1 MLLAKQLLRSPIGN
15 RLGTRLGKRLLQR
28 GNLGSTNGPGPWGPV
43 DHTIKLYHH
52 DSSARVHAI
61 SAVSFRWFRSVAR
74 IDARHADGAVLPH
87 TGAKRAQVINFE
99 SWGVVCLNDG
109 GFAVKSGQPAHWLG
123 RHSMMLVL
131 FISAVAL
138 LSLAFVPDLSL

>member
-1 MLLAKQLLRSPIGN
+1 MDAQV
-15 RLGTRLGKRLLQR
+15 LLQQGRATRHFR
-28 GNLGSTNGPGPWGPV
+28 GTDRPDRAPAYTRAMWTVRNP
-43 DHTIKLYHH
+43 
-52 DSSARVHAI
+52 
-61 SAVSFRWFRSVAR
+61 
-74 IDARHADGAVLPH
+74 PH
-87 TGAKRAQVINFE
+87 TGAKTAQVINFE

>member
-1 MLLAKQLLRSPIGN
+1 MTFIQADGSH
-15 RLGTRLGKRLLQR
+15 RLF
-28 GNLGSTNGPGPWGPV
+28 
-43 DHTIKLYHH
+43 
-52 DSSARVHAI
+52 
-61 SAVSFRWFRSVAR
+61 FRWDDIGLWTPKSFFSRVERRVTFEELTAPTGH
-74 IDARHADGAVLPH
+74 RHIPAPSWTVRNPPH
-87 TGAKRAQVINFE
+87 TGAKTAQVINFE